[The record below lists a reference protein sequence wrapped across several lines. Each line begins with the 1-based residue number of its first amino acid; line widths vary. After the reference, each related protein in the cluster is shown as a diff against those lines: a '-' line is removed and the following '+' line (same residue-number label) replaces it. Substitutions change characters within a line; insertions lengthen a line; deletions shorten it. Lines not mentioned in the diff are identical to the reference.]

1 MMQFRKWNP
10 HMVVMSIAAM
20 IFLALSALR
29 ASYARNDFVLVYDGA
44 RCLLHGCNPYG
55 GGELLYPPSTLLAL
69 SPLALFQY
77 PAAWLIWFLL
87 NGALLIFAT
96 FLILSLCPN
105 SHRWL
110 ATALGAILLA
120 GSSRLLILAQPSAFA
135 ISLVVIGVYCF
146 LRGRRILVGALL
158 LMLSLAVKPFIGGL
172 IVFYLFFKGVHR
184 YYAALAMAGALSI
197 LLCAGLILKMHPQS
211 ANWVSD
217 VRANISRAVAPGATD
232 DPRPASEQAVAAL
245 NLQTVTSV
253 FFREEKQ
260 FNVAAYAVF
269 AVLFLAWALATLRM
283 DSSTDNHL
291 LAIGALTVLTL
302 LPIYHRTYDSRFL
315 LLCIPSATIIFEKR
329 RVIGAFMCAIIALA
343 TLSTQH
349 LAQELLLRDG
359 LLQTVQQS
367 KALLIFL
374 LRGSDVQL
382 LVLFALFMVA
392 FFNICNPIGS
402 AARPNPIDGRPSLAY
417 PLSR

>member
-1 MMQFRKWNP
+1 MIQSRKWNP
-10 HMVVMSIAAM
+10 HTVVMCIAA
-20 IFLALSALR
+20 ILFLALSAIR
-29 ASYARNDFVLVYDGA
+29 ASYTRNDFVLPFDGA
-44 RCLLHGCNPYG
+44 RCLIHGCNPYG
-55 GGELLYPPSTLLAL
+55 GGELLYPPSTLLVL

-77 PAAWLIWFLL
+77 PAAWLTWFLL

-105 SHRWL
+105 PHRWL
-110 ATALGAILLA
+110 ATSLGAILLA

-146 LRGRRILVGALL
+146 LRGRRILVGTVL

-184 YYAALAMAGALSI
+184 RYAALAMSGALSI
-197 LLCAGLILKMHPQS
+197 LLCAGLILKMRPES
-211 ANWVSD
+211 TNWVSD
-217 VRANISRAVAPGATD
+217 IRANISRAVAPGGTD

-269 AVLFLAWALATLRM
+269 TVLFLAWALVTLRM
-283 DSSTDNHL
+283 DSSIENHL
-291 LAIGALTVLTL
+291 LAIGALTVITL

-315 LLCIPSATIIFEKR
+315 VLCIPSAVIIFEGC
-329 RVIGAFMCAIIALA
+329 RVIGAFMCALIALA
-343 TLSTQH
+343 TVSTQH

-359 LLQTVQQS
+359 LLQTIRQS
-367 KALLIFL
+367 KVLLIFL

-382 LVLFALFMVA
+382 LALFGLFMVA
-392 FFNICNPIGS
+392 FLKIYNPMK
-402 AARPNPIDGRPSLAY
+402 AAATSSPAQDYSKLAY
-417 PLSR
+417 N